1 MSKMVLQK
9 GAPEEEEGEEEEDA
23 ADDGTSH
30 DGRRE
35 GPKSGEDAGGDP

>member
-1 MSKMVLQK
+1 MSKMVLEK
-9 GAPEEEEGEEEEDA
+9 GAPEEEEGDEEAA

>member
-9 GAPEEEEGEEEEDA
+9 GAPEEEEGEEEEGA

>member
-1 MSKMVLQK
+1 MVLQK
-9 GAPEEEEGEEEEDA
+9 GAPEEEEGEEEEGA

>member
-1 MSKMVLQK
+1 MVLEK
-9 GAPEEEEGEEEEDA
+9 GAPEEEEGEEEEGA